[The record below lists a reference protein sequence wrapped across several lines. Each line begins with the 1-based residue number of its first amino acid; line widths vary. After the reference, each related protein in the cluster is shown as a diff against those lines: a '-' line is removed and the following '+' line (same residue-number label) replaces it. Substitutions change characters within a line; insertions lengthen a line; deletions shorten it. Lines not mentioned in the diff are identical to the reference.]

1 MKKEAMLFKRT
12 DRLKQILIHLR
23 MLFYVEG
30 KLQRI
35 LIHNFGEQDYQELG
49 KHWNK

>member
-1 MKKEAMLFKRT
+1 MIFKGT
-12 DRLKQILIHLR
+12 DGLKLILIHLG

-35 LIHNFGEQDYQELG
+35 LIHNFGE
-49 KHWNK
+49 

>member
-12 DRLKQILIHLR
+12 NRLKLILNHLR

-35 LIHNFGEQDYQELG
+35 FIH
-49 KHWNK
+49 